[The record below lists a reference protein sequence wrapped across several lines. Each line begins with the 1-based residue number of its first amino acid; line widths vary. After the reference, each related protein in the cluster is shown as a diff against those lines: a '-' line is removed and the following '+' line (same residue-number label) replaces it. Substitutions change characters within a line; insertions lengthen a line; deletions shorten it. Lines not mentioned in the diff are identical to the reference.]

1 VESGSQGGSRNA
13 TPPPEKLGALGRV
26 VAKEFELRR
35 VWLENRGSIMASRE
49 TLEKIMAVMKRHLTP
64 SQVRAIVGDLNE
76 EPGDKSFRD
85 TVRAMVAVL
94 EREEQQ

>member
-1 VESGSQGGSRNA
+1 
-13 TPPPEKLGALGRV
+13 LGALKSV

-35 VWLENRGSIMASRE
+35 VWLENRGSIMVSRE

-76 EPGDKSFRD
+76 VPGDKSFRD

>member
-1 VESGSQGGSRNA
+1 MV
-13 TPPPEKLGALGRV
+13 
-26 VAKEFELRR
+26 
-35 VWLENRGSIMASRE
+35 SRE

-76 EPGDKSFRD
+76 VPGDKSFRD